1 MSIASRVKWFLDVN
15 RVRYE
20 VVVHPYSDT
29 SLDAAESAS
38 IPGHKMAKAVLLED
52 AQGYVMPILPATH
65 RLDLDKVKRELHRD
79 LALASEREAISLFF
93 DCDEG
98 AVPAMGTAYGIPT
111 IIDDGLLGLGD
122 IYFEAGDHMD
132 LIHMDGADFFALIPD
147 GNHADLSA
155 AS

>member
-98 AVPAMGTAYGIPT
+98 AVPAI